1 MHRTSVIRTK
11 GFLPLWTAGAVST
24 AMMWLEML
32 AAALFTFKATN
43 SAVAVAVVS
52 ACRSL
57 PLLLS
62 GAVMGVVADAMD
74 RKRIVLL
81 GLLLASASSA
91 TVGVLSFL
99 GVLSTWHLCAAAL
112 VSGIV
117 YATEMPARRRMI
129 AETAGTAMAARAVAI
144 DSMTNFA
151 TRCLGPLL
159 GGLIYG
165 ALGVSTSY
173 FLSATASLCAAA
185 CIFRLSTVQAPSG
198 RLSLTRIRKDLQEAW
213 QYALDSKTIMALL
226 IVTTI
231 TNLCGYSY
239 NVLLTPLGSE
249 TFDLSSTMIGVLS
262 SAEPAGSF
270 VAGAIIGGARLRGR
284 SFVWLIAGSSVFF
297 LAIAIAGFAS
307 SFRCS
312 LASLLVI
319 LFMGGFGSAAYNIH
333 QTTIVIESVPGVMRS
348 RVFGLVTVG
357 IGCWPLGT
365 LLAGLLATV
374 LGPTGALIAL
384 GVAGIAGN
392 SVLTLRAV
400 KERSH
405 R

>member
-1 MHRTSVIRTK
+1 
-11 GFLPLWTAGAVST
+11 
-24 AMMWLEML
+24 MMWLEML

-43 SAVAVAVVS
+43 STVAVTVVS

-57 PLLLS
+57 PLLVKRRGYGRHRGCNGS
-62 GAVMGVVADAMD
+62 QENSAA
-74 RKRIVLL
+74 RIVA
-81 GLLLASASSA
+81 GERF
-91 TVGVLSFL
+91 VGDSWSLVFPRGSIDMAP
-99 GVLSTWHLCAAAL
+99 CAAAL
-112 VSGIV
+112 VSGVV

-129 AETAGTAMAARAVAI
+129 AETAGTAMASRAVAI

-185 CIFRLSTVQAPSG
+185 CIYRLSSVQAPSG

-213 QYALDSKTIMALL
+213 QYALNSKTIMALL

-239 NVLLTPLGSE
+239 NVLLTPLRRE
-249 TFDLSSTMIGVLS
+249 TFDLSATMIGVLS
-262 SAEPAGSF
+262 AAEPAGSF

-284 SFVWLIAGSSVFF
+284 SLVWLIAGSSVLF

-307 SFRCS
+307 
-312 LASLLVI
+312 
-319 LFMGGFGSAAYNIH
+319 
-333 QTTIVIESVPGVMRS
+333 
-348 RVFGLVTVG
+348 
-357 IGCWPLGT
+357 
-365 LLAGLLATV
+365 
-374 LGPTGALIAL
+374 
-384 GVAGIAGN
+384 
-392 SVLTLRAV
+392 
-400 KERSH
+400 
-405 R
+405 